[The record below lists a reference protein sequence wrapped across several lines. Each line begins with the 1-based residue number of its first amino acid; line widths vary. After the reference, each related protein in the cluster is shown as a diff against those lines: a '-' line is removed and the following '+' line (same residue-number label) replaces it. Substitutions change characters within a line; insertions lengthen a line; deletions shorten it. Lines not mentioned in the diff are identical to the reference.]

1 MTTANQNNQLPK
13 DATQQHKLVT
23 LIIGNTPCSHNK
35 KINTLNINREVAITF
50 LGVVESKSSALG
62 TTYNM
67 IEGGQN
73 NTTQRIPI
81 RKQILYN
88 IIAHKLYGTRTQK
101 TYISPNLTVT
111 YEHCDQSSSVQHIID
126 NLKRHDYYIYIV
138 TNKQPK
144 NESDTMITRNM
155 WYNTVKNT
163 LDLRRYP
170 KSVVKS
176 IGLTLLPD
184 IGNYK
189 KWYYGILTNTESKEK
204 INLIPYLCG
213 DSVSLESEKLN
224 EINETPLNMYSD
236 KQLRTLTSI
245 GQEWN
250 IDEFKYARQ
259 PIDIGLIQD
268 RFAFLNPMP
277 NVVNLPIKM
286 ESNDTLYIPV
296 EYEGMVEALS
306 KIISYEKEVNPSYDK
321 YYAYMTIDKS
331 YIKKGSSQSR
341 FIYHVDGYQSAE
353 QTAMTV
359 QRNYYVTDI
368 VPNIYVVDPM
378 ETNGLQGDTVGKW
391 FDSFTHQSQHVDT
404 MKAIP
409 LHIYHYDG
417 YQVHSPTQTMATTD
431 KTTLKVSFTR
441 RKLNQ
446 LGNGINPLI
455 DYEWT
460 YTPNKLETE
469 VT

>member
-1 MTTANQNNQLPK
+1 MNTVRKTLKQSSDKYRIAYKLQSIITDDTPYLHHIFNIYQKVATTILGKMESKVTAFDTLLHKIKGDCNK
-13 DATQQHKLVT
+13 TTQRT
-23 LIIGNTPCSHNK
+23 LIYQQ
-35 KINTLNINREVAITF
+35 F
-50 LGVVESKSSALG
+50 L
-62 TTYNM
+62 YNM
-67 IEGGQN
+67 I
-73 NTTQRIPI
+73 
-81 RKQILYN
+81 
-88 IIAHKLYGTRTQK
+88 AHKIYGTKIQK
-101 TYISPNLTVT
+101 TYIFPKTL
-111 YEHCDQSSSVQHIID
+111 EHCDQSNLVQHIID
-126 NLKRHDYYIYIV
+126 YMGSYDYHIFYIV
-138 TNKQPK
+138 TQPK
-144 NESDTMITRNM
+144 NESDTMITRNK
-155 WYNTVKNT
+155 WYKTVKNT

-176 IGLTLLPD
+176 TGLTLLPD

-189 KWYYGILTNTESKEK
+189 KWYYGILTNTESEAKV
-204 INLIPYLCG
+204 NLIPYLSG
-213 DSVSLESEKLN
+213 DSVSLCSDTLN
-224 EINETPLNMYSD
+224 EIKELPIYSD

-245 GQEWN
+245 GQQWN
-250 IDEFKYARQ
+250 IDEFKQARQ
-259 PIDIGLIQD
+259 PIDIGLVQD
-268 RFAFLNPMP
+268 RLAFLNPMP

-286 ESNDTLYIPV
+286 EGSDTLYIPV

-306 KIISYEKEVNPSYDK
+306 KIMSYEKAVNPSYDE

-331 YIKKGSSQSR
+331 YVKTGSSQSR

-378 ETNGLQGDTVGKW
+378 ETNGLLGDTVGEW

-417 YQVHSPTQTMATTD
+417 YQVHSPMKALATTD

-446 LGNGINPLI
+446 IGNGINPLI

-460 YTPNKLETE
+460 YIPNKLEAE
-469 VT
+469 VTA